1 MAVET
6 HSLVEGIS
14 EMVVTDGIT
23 TIDLTRPQQTIDGKW
38 YVAVKKNAQGCP
50 RTEKVEAVGIIT
62 FPPNVVYELKTKAEK
77 K

>member
-38 YVAVKKNAQGCP
+38 YVAVKKNARGLA
-50 RTEKVEAVGIIT
+50 VEQEVKAEGIHNT
-62 FPPNVVYELKTKAEK
+62 PPNVLYE
-77 K
+77 